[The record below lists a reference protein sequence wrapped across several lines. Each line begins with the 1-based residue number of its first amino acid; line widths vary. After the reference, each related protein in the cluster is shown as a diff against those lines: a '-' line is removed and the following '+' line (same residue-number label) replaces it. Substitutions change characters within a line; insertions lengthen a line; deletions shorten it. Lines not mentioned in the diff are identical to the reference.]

1 MRLRNL
7 LKQALLKTVN
17 ELIHTVYAPFYR
29 LCLSIIPKGVERLV
43 IGSKLSSS
51 INKYVETVSI
61 ISLVATIIGGSTS
74 GYMLWMSTRDILL
87 SYMVGL
93 AASIAIFL
101 ASIAFSI
108 WVPAAKYS
116 DRGSLLEAKMPIFLS
131 YLSLLLA
138 SRVDLSKAFMEL
150 EGLLKELRVFDVE
163 LSLINSLTSTGVP
176 LSEALVTAAQ
186 VTPSLT
192 MRELLLGLTSIAK
205 AGGDPMPLL
214 NSMMESYASRYNMR
228 VERAISDLAII
239 LEFYVAFSIL
249 LPIALSSLA
258 LLFAIQPIH
267 GLPFELLLFIS
278 TFVLAPLMLLSTLI
292 IADAIVSKLRL

>member
-7 LKQALLKTVN
+7 LKQTLLKTIN
-17 ELIHTVYAPFYR
+17 KLTHTVYAPFYK
-29 LCLSIIPKGVERLV
+29 LCSSIIPRGVERLV

-51 INKYVETVSI
+51 INKYIEAVSI
-61 ISLVATIIGGSTS
+61 ISLAATVVGGLTS
-74 GYMLWMSTRDILL
+74 GYLLWVLTRDIPL

-101 ASIAFSI
+101 TSMAFSI

-116 DRGSLLEAKMPIFLS
+116 SRGNLLETKMPIFIS

-138 SRVDLSKAFMEL
+138 SRIDLSKAFMEL

-214 NSMMESYASRYNMR
+214 NSIMESYASRYNMR
-228 VERAISDLAII
+228 VERALSDLSII

-258 LLFAIQPIH
+258 LLFTIQPIH

-278 TFVLAPLMLLSTLI
+278 IFVLAPLMLLSTLI